1 LSRKLQQFILSA
13 SSRSQTVHQFY
24 LSSFDE
30 FSIQTS
36 VSFRRRFALVDE
48 RYDDELTNLYISLF
62 DIFQAGGSR
71 KDVVIEEKRAVVAK
85 NEETFQAMVFK
96 MTTDDDMPA
105 YSGFEWS

>member
-1 LSRKLQQFILSA
+1 VQQFCLSLFEGFPIH
-13 SSRSQTVHQFY
+13 TP
-24 LSSFDE
+24 
-30 FSIQTS
+30 
-36 VSFRRRFALVDE
+36 VSFRRRLVQIDE
-48 RYDDELTNLYISLF
+48 RYDDELTHLTDLYIFLF